1 MNVSL
6 VERASAPPLAFR
18 RPTSSGASGGTVWML
33 RRSRMSVWR
42 RPRQPMTSR
51 CGTSC

>member
-1 MNVSL
+1 
-6 VERASAPPLAFR
+6 
-18 RPTSSGASGGTVWML
+18 VWML
-33 RRSRMSVWR
+33 RSSRMSVWR

>member
-1 MNVSL
+1 
-6 VERASAPPLAFR
+6 
-18 RPTSSGASGGTVWML
+18 ML